1 MKRWRRPPLQ
11 HPLAQAFARAIESLC
26 TALTPGSTRQY
37 DFVVRNQQL
46 GTKQFRDL
54 LISGLLSKQL
64 ERCPLGV
71 TRFAQ
76 SWETVQESCN
86 PFDLASSDSMCKVIQ
101 FNCEESAHF
110 SQVFDRPPRRSCP
123 ELRVSGIDIRALSH

>member
-76 SWETVQESCN
+76 SWEPMQETSN
-86 PFDLASSDSMCKVIQ
+86 PFDVASSDGMCQVVQ
-101 FNCEESAHF
+101 FNGEESTHF
-110 SQVFDRPPRRSCP
+110 SQVFNRPAHGSCP
-123 ELRVSGIDIRALSH
+123 ELTVSGINIRASSH